1 MEDFSYIEELTIL
14 AVVGSLLVTAKIAA
28 CCFSLGLHTSHKHIN
43 QRQDSLSIAKL
54 NNLKLQKVSE
64 PQRLELVT
72 CDCKS
77 STNPRRNFPVQP
89 KVTPKLNIPVKILVC
104 EKIESAES
112 HSQDSKPQSVRNWE
126 KLLTWIPWYKTAD
139 WFLINYQSPGNN
151 SSCLR
156 HQVISPDCGNLLSP
170 EVSHFLSEY
179 FWK

>member
-54 NNLKLQKVSE
+54 NNLKLEKVNDV
-64 PQRLELVT
+64 QRLELVT
-72 CDCKS
+72 CECKS
-77 STNPRRNFPVQP
+77 STNPKRNFPVQP

-112 HSQDSKPQSVRNWE
+112 HSQDSKPQSVRN
-126 KLLTWIPWYKTAD
+126 
-139 WFLINYQSPGNN
+139 
-151 SSCLR
+151 
-156 HQVISPDCGNLLSP
+156 
-170 EVSHFLSEY
+170 
-179 FWK
+179 